1 MSTFDNIIVSA
12 EPFDNKLIREY
23 IRKNGKPG
31 VCSYTGR
38 CSSRTV
44 ELSDI
49 VSKIKSI
56 VCEYYGDADDEGV
69 AFDSTF
75 DDDEDKNTEI
85 QVSVNNGYLIPK
97 DRRMFDDIE
106 GLLCYHGFRCRDG
119 RLYENIIS
127 KIKVTNLVEKDPYGL
142 KIDEEYYLDWRF
154 LSRKA
159 IEFANQGCCLCD
171 IQEKLNSS
179 LFYILSAIQREHKE
193 ILVHRQIRL
202 FRCVNYREPLSAVSF
217 SDLTSPPVEKTTDL
231 RMSTKGD
238 SVFYGSVDKGT
249 AIREALAE
257 GVKYY
262 AYVGEFES
270 IDELNLLDLTK
281 ITKKIDIF
289 EMPKNDYFLLRF
301 LKRFCED
308 ISRPIKG
315 KTIEYVPT
323 QLITYYFRNCM
334 KRYDGNGNKYGLD
347 GILYSSSKGGCTN
360 AVLFF
365 NHDESSKH
373 LRLLKYSCI

>member
-1 MSTFDNIIVSA
+1 MSTFDNIIVSV
-12 EPFDNKLIREY
+12 EPFGNKLICEY
-23 IRKNGKPG
+23 IRKSGTPG
-31 VCSYTGR
+31 VCSYTR
-38 CSSRTV
+38 KYSSFTV
-44 ELSDI
+44 PFNCI
-49 VSKIKSI
+49 VSMIKSI
-56 VCEYYGDADDEGV
+56 IFEYYGDADDEGV

-75 DDDEDKNTEI
+75 DEDEYNDTKI
-85 QVSVNNGYLIPK
+85 LVSVNNGYILPK
-97 DRRMFDDIE
+97 DRRFFEDIE
-106 GLLCYHGFRCRDG
+106 GLLSHHAFICKNDN
-119 RLYENIIS
+119 LYVDIINQ
-127 KIKVTNLVEKDPYGL
+127 INATNLVEKNPYGL
-142 KIDEEYYLDWRF
+142 RIDEEYYLDWTYI
-154 LSRKA
+154 SRKA
-159 IEFANQGCCLCD
+159 IEFANQCFCLSY
-171 IQEKLNSS
+171 IQKELNSS
-179 LFYILSAIQREHKE
+179 LFYILSAIQRKHKDLL
-193 ILVHRQIRL
+193 INWRVKLY
-202 FRCVNYREPLSAVSF
+202 RCVNYSKPLKTVSF
-217 SDLTSPPVEKTTDL
+217 LDLTSPPVEKTTDL
-231 RMSTKGD
+231 RMSRKGD